1 MSKSKLIRTVD
12 NQIYFVIFLTL
23 LWTQSILLEYF
34 RGLLLNLPF
43 TSAIAGMIVPL
54 IMIIFFVLSLGT
66 MVEQFKGVDITFTS
80 ACLVVYSAH
89 YLLFPNSRY
98 YYDRS
103 AMDFMF
109 ATLPFYFV
117 GIALNGEYQTRI
129 LNLFYKASVLTV
141 YAFIFYRL
149 FVSGMDSQTLRHGD
163 MSSAY
168 NLLPHVCLICAFL
181 MRKPC
186 ASRAIPFALGF
197 LMVLLCGSRG
207 PVLCI
212 LVFTAVMFFL
222 NVSLKNPKLWISL
235 ILLAAVAI
243 IFGNLIEI
251 LIEFARDLA
260 SDLGLSTRV
269 LDKYQSGTFAVSD
282 GRVDIRERVMAALAE
297 EPILGLG
304 IYGDRHVAGGQYA
317 HNVFVEILA
326 NYGYLIGAIFLICL
340 AVLLLRALRFVH
352 KKKESDSLLIL
363 LLLLG
368 CNLKLFVS
376 GTYIAEPFFFFLIGY
391 AASLVRRKRYLEAEQ
406 LRSKRIAPRR

>member
-1 MSKSKLIRTVD
+1 
-12 NQIYFVIFLTL
+12 
-23 LWTQSILLEYF
+23 
-34 RGLLLNLPF
+34 
-43 TSAIAGMIVPL
+43 
-54 IMIIFFVLSLGT
+54 
-66 MVEQFKGVDITFTS
+66 
-80 ACLVVYSAH
+80 
-89 YLLFPNSRY
+89 
-98 YYDRS
+98 
-103 AMDFMF
+103 
-109 ATLPFYFV
+109 
-117 GIALNGEYQTRI
+117 
-129 LNLFYKASVLTV
+129 
-141 YAFIFYRL
+141 
-149 FVSGMDSQTLRHGD
+149 
-163 MSSAY
+163 
-168 NLLPHVCLICAFL
+168 
-181 MRKPC
+181 
-186 ASRAIPFALGF
+186 
-197 LMVLLCGSRG
+197 
-207 PVLCI
+207 
-212 LVFTAVMFFL
+212 MFFL
-222 NVSLKNPKLWISL
+222 NVSLKNPKLWVAL

-282 GRVDIRERVMAALAE
+282 GRVDIREKVMAALAE

-326 NYGYLIGAIFLICL
+326 HYGYLIGAIFLICL

-376 GTYIAEPFFFFLIGY
+376 GTYIAEPFFFLLIGY
-391 AASLVRRKRYLEAEQ
+391 AASLVRRKRYLEAKQ